1 MEALKQ
7 KKCEGWQLAVFLCYQ
22 QFFFFKKYQ
31 ILCFLILYAK
41 QNEVETWKQGQGLN
55 CLGGEHLSTEHVNN
69 IKDVGTKQV
78 GSGSMSTIDHEF
90 MDAGRGC

>member
-1 MEALKQ
+1 M
-7 KKCEGWQLAVFLCYQ
+7 VPTI
-22 QFFFFKKYQ
+22 FFFKKYQ

-55 CLGGEHLSTEHVNN
+55 CLGGEHFSTKHANN